1 MTPTPRSEPH
11 AAVMNTVSGREFR
24 PFDPQPEDIALAD
37 IAHGLSNIC
46 RCSGQTREFY
56 SVGLHSLYVSREL
69 AASDESARIQLY
81 GLLHDAPEAY
91 VSDLV
96 SPVKRHLERYREIE
110 GAILEAVWTAFDLP
124 APTDEVWE
132 RVHEADVRLRRYEFD
147 TLLPEVVDGE
157 PPDRSYD
164 LAADSHRDVAATF
177 ESRARDLVAQTD
189 AELP

>member
-1 MTPTPRSEPH
+1 MTSTPRSEPH

-24 PFDPQPEDIALAD
+24 PFDPQPGDVALAD

-69 AASDESARIQLY
+69 AARDDPPRVQLY

-96 SPVKRHLERYREIE
+96 SPVKQHLDRYREVE
-110 GAILEAVWTAFDLP
+110 GAILDAVWAAFDLTPP
-124 APTDEVWE
+124 ADTEWE
-132 RVHEADVRLRRYEFD
+132 QVHEADVRLRRYEFD
-147 TLLPEVVDGE
+147 TLLPEVVDGD
-157 PPDRSYD
+157 PPDLSYD
-164 LAADSHRDVAATF
+164 LGADTDRDVAAAF
-177 ESRARDLVAQTD
+177 ESRARDLIAETD
-189 AELP
+189 AQLP